1 MERASDGV
9 KTGDRFRDSGEA
21 GRFKKTVMVTVM
33 VTGAIPRIE
42 RALFYRLYFW
52 ALFYRALT
60 IFNSKKKRRL
70 FERTCM
76 KNRWFE

>member
-33 VTGAIPRIE
+33 VTGAIS
-42 RALFYRLYFW
+42 AH
-52 ALFYRALT
+52 
-60 IFNSKKKRRL
+60 
-70 FERTCM
+70 
-76 KNRWFE
+76 